1 MQILVEE
8 VGPAAVHHDLVAAQL
23 PAAAAGVGALVAVLA
38 GVVPPRLPRPGPHLL
53 HQVLVDQPLP
63 LLRHAHLQQGECVN
77 EFSQIFFHNS
87 SLGMENQNKWE
98 EDHMIFICLTLM
110 FSCW

>member
-1 MQILVEE
+1 MTPQGYNAMQILVEE

-38 GVVPPRLPRPGPHLL
+38 RVVPPRLPRPHLL

-63 LLRHAHLQQGECVN
+63 LLRHAHLQGEGIN
-77 EFSQIFFHNS
+77 FHNS
-87 SLGMENQNKWE
+87 SLGR
-98 EDHMIFICLTLM
+98 
-110 FSCW
+110 

>member
-53 HQVLVDQPLP
+53 HQVLVDQPLS

-87 SLGMENQNKWE
+87 SLGMENQNK
-98 EDHMIFICLTLM
+98 
-110 FSCW
+110 

>member
-23 PAAAAGVGALVAVLA
+23 PAAAAAGVGALVAVLA

-53 HQVLVDQPLP
+53 HQVLVDQPLS

-77 EFSQIFFHNS
+77 EFMQIFFH
-87 SLGMENQNKWE
+87 
-98 EDHMIFICLTLM
+98 
-110 FSCW
+110 

>member
-23 PAAAAGVGALVAVLA
+23 PAAGAGVGALVAVLA

-87 SLGMENQNKWE
+87 SLGMENQKKWK
-98 EDHMIFICLTLM
+98 EDHMMFICLILL
-110 FSCW
+110 